1 MFISLGLGYSVLHVL
16 DSQVKF
22 LGGKYCLGNPNY
34 RKTVRDKFLG
44 LVRMTF
50 GLVRVYTQRVNL
62 EIVYLFIY
70 LFWAPSMSKGLARLS
85 CLPLLKA
92 FTTGKLNPSKDF
104 QYYLKYPNSV
114 S

>member
-70 LFWAPSMSKGLARLS
+70 FGPQA
-85 CLPLLKA
+85 CQKA
-92 FTTGKLNPSKDF
+92 SLDSHV
-104 QYYLKYPNSV
+104 YLY
-114 S
+114 